1 MIPPPKAPVKFV
13 ELSPTSDSVFAS
25 WEGSSENVK
34 SYVVLYQQVGQPWHP
49 KVKLFYST
57 IELKLKSNLKM
68 LSFNILYVSSC

>member
-49 KVKLFYST
+49 KVKMIL
-57 IELKLKSNLKM
+57 LNLRAK
-68 LSFNILYVSSC
+68 VKK